1 MTQDTALSIMKMGQN
16 VFLTGE
22 PGAGKTF
29 VINAYVN
36 YLRKHG
42 INPAITAS
50 TGIAATHI
58 GGMTIHSW
66 SGIGIYESLQDHDI
80 RRVTAKP
87 KILKRIEKCQVLI
100 IDEISMLSAK
110 TLDMV
115 DLVCRKVK
123 GNDLPFG
130 GIQIIVSGDFFQL
143 PPINKY
149 GTSPEQLKQFA
160 FLGNAWKEAQFEICY
175 LSEQYRQDDSNFLD
189 VLTAIRSG
197 NLEDHHIE
205 HIQARIKDPAAIPSA
220 IPRLFTH
227 NAEVDKINNE
237 RLQKLPGDA
246 KQFLMNEYGSAKY
259 LETLKNGC
267 LSPEKLLLKVGATV
281 MFTKNSQTEKFANGM
296 LGIVREFD
304 ATGYP
309 VVELR
314 TNKKISV
321 YPMEWALEIDGKVKA
336 RVLQLPLRLAWAIT
350 IHKSQGMSMDAAAM
364 DLTNVFEYGQG
375 YVALSRVRRLSGLHL
390 FGISPKAFQIHPEV
404 IKQDQDFKQASLM
417 VEQQMQ
423 NSVPEELQQFHN
435 SFLENLGGSLVEV
448 QITEQKN
455 TDDRYA
461 PTLELWKEGKS
472 IAEIAEAR
480 GLTTGTIIRHFG
492 VLLEQ
497 DLVTIDEIKSLLST
511 GIEGL
516 IPEIS
521 KAIQD
526 SEDQKLSP
534 VYQQFGGK
542 YNYNDLKIIRILL
555 NVKN

>member
-1 MTQDTALSIMKMGQN
+1 M
-16 VFLTGE
+16 
-22 PGAGKTF
+22 
-29 VINAYVN
+29 
-36 YLRKHG
+36 
-42 INPAITAS
+42 
-50 TGIAATHI
+50 
-58 GGMTIHSW
+58 
-66 SGIGIYESLQDHDI
+66 
-80 RRVTAKP
+80 
-87 KILKRIEKCQVLI
+87 
-100 IDEISMLSAK
+100 
-110 TLDMV
+110 
-115 DLVCRKVK
+115 
-123 GNDLPFG
+123 
-130 GIQIIVSGDFFQL
+130 
-143 PPINKY
+143 
-149 GTSPEQLKQFA
+149 
-160 FLGNAWKEAQFEICY
+160 
-175 LSEQYRQDDSNFLD
+175 
-189 VLTAIRSG
+189 
-197 NLEDHHIE
+197 
-205 HIQARIKDPAAIPSA
+205 
-220 IPRLFTH
+220 
-227 NAEVDKINNE
+227 
-237 RLQKLPGDA
+237 QKLPGDA

-304 ATGYP
+304 ATGFP

-336 RVLQLPLRLAWAIT
+336 KVLQLPLRLAWAIT

-404 IKQDQDFKQASLM
+404 IKQDQEFKQASLM
-417 VEQQMQ
+417 VEQQMA

-435 SFLENLGGSLVEV
+435 SFIENLGGSLAEV
-448 QITEQKN
+448 QITEQKIS
-455 TDDRYA
+455 DDRYA
-461 PTLELWKEGKS
+461 PTLELWKEGKT

-497 DLVTIDEIKSLLST
+497 DLVTVDEIKSLLSP
-511 GIEGL
+511 GIEKL

-521 KAIQD
+521 EAIKN

-534 VYQQFGGK
+534 VYQQFNGE
-542 YNYNDLKIIRILL
+542 YSYNDLKIIRILL
-555 NVKN
+555 KH